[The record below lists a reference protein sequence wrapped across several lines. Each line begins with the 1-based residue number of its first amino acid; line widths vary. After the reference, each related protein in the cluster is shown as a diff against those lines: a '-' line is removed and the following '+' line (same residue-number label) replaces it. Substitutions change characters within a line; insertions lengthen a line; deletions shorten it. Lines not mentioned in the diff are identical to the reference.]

1 MIRRGAGR
9 KSVDQSRIGA
19 SAITWLEREL
29 HVHPLFL
36 FARFTPSL
44 SLFSY
49 LARSIEQIS
58 IPNIANRV
66 HHREC
71 KERKEEIKAK
81 KTLIRSDPSIFL
93 IDLAANYAMIN
104 RWKFFLWEE
113 KKSDSVILL
122 FFSSM
127 NGWITQGRNKK
138 VGRKKESET
147 RSVKH
152 LGNDL
157 RRGFQFPE
165 KPHPE

>member
-71 KERKEEIKAK
+71 KGRNQGEKNINQKRSEHISHRSSSKLIVETESNSFFEKKKKEFGYSSLLLFYEWM
-81 KTLIRSDPSIFL
+81 
-93 IDLAANYAMIN
+93 NYA
-104 RWKFFLWEE
+104 
-113 KKSDSVILL
+113 
-122 FFSSM
+122 
-127 NGWITQGRNKK
+127 G
-138 VGRKKESET
+138 KE
-147 RSVKH
+147 
-152 LGNDL
+152 
-157 RRGFQFPE
+157 
-165 KPHPE
+165 